1 MLLQELFRDRQNV
14 ITVSPDDTVAQATM
28 KMKEE
33 DVGAV
38 VVIEEEK
45 VVGILTD
52 RDVAL
57 STVLDDASG
66 TTPVRDVMTKKVKT
80 IWGDQGVFN
89 ATQYFANEKVRRL
102 PVVEKR
108 TNRLLGLVTVDD
120 LFAFLS
126 RELFNVSKALEPAIH
141 QQV

>member
-1 MLLQELFRDRQNV
+1 MLLQDLFREKKDV
-14 ITVSPDDTVAQATM
+14 ITVSPDDTIAQATM

-38 VVIEEEK
+38 IVTEVEK

-57 STVLDDASG
+57 SVVLGEASSQS
-66 TTPVRDVMTKKVKT
+66 PVRDVMTKKVKT

-89 ATQYFANEKVRRL
+89 ATQYFCNYKVRRL
-102 PVVEKR
+102 PVVDKK
-108 TNRLLGLVTVDD
+108 NNLLGLVTVDD
-120 LFAFLS
+120 LFGILS
-126 RELFNVSKALEPAIH
+126 RELFNVSKALEPALH
-141 QQV
+141 EQV

>member
-1 MLLQELFRDRQNV
+1 MLLQDLFRDAKEV
-14 ITVSPDDTVAQATM
+14 VTVEPDDTITRATM

-38 VVIEEEK
+38 VVTENEK

-57 STVLDDASG
+57 SVVLGEAS
-66 TTPVRDVMTKKVKT
+66 PQSRVRDIMTTDVKT

-89 ATQYFANEKVRRL
+89 ATQYFSGYQVRRL
-102 PVVEKR
+102 PVVDRSNK
-108 TNRLLGLVTVDD
+108 LLGLVTVDD

-126 RELFNVSKALEPAIH
+126 RELFNVSKALEPALH
-141 QQV
+141 EQV

>member
-1 MLLQELFRDRQNV
+1 MLLQDLFRDRKAV
-14 ITVSPDDTVAQATM
+14 ITVSPDDTVAQATR

-38 VVIEEEK
+38 VVIEDEK

-57 STVLDDASG
+57 TTVLDDASG
-66 TTPVRDVMTKKVKT
+66 DSPVRDVMTKKVET

-89 ATQYFANEKVRRL
+89 ATQYFANCKVRRL

-126 RELFNVSKALEPAIH
+126 RELFNVSKALEPALH
-141 QQV
+141 EQV